1 MDDTESLL
9 TGIKSQPNG
18 NIIKPTRKPRQKK
31 VPDNIAGTGKK
42 AISQEFH
49 GDQTGIEPVKKN
61 AGYKNPPV
69 KHRFTS
75 EKQPANRGRYPSKLN
90 GFIKDNKIDC
100 TDVAKI
106 IKNVIFEHSESELM
120 DMLKDKDQPMLI
132 RLFVRAYIED
142 FKNGALS
149 NIETLLNRAVGRPKV
164 DMEVNAIISGDIDHN
179 VIEMTP
185 EQRKKRIDELLKK
198 RKGK

>member
-1 MDDTESLL
+1 
-9 TGIKSQPNG
+9 
-18 NIIKPTRKPRQKK
+18 
-31 VPDNIAGTGKK
+31 
-42 AISQEFH
+42 
-49 GDQTGIEPVKKN
+49 
-61 AGYKNPPV
+61 
-69 KHRFTS
+69 
-75 EKQPANRGRYPSKLN
+75 
-90 GFIKDNKIDC
+90 
-100 TDVAKI
+100 
-106 IKNVIFEHSESELM
+106 M

-164 DMEVNAIISGDIDHN
+164 DMEVNAIVSGDLDHN
-179 VIEMTP
+179 VIEITP